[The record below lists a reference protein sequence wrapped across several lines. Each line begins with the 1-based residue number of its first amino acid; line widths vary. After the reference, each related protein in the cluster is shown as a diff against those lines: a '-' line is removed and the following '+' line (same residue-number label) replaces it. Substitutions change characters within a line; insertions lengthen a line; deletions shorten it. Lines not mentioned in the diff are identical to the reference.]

1 LTVAHVVIGPECDNG
16 AMAQHTTPVTHLS
29 EAQALE
35 LLVGAM
41 VGRLATVIDRQPD
54 IFPVNF
60 VLDGTSVV
68 FRTAEGSKLL
78 QLTANSGVAFQADG
92 WNSDGGW
99 SVVVKGNAEEVT
111 DAIERGRIEELLHP
125 WVPSV
130 RTHVIRIVATEIVGR
145 RFVFGE
151 EPEPDYT

>member
-1 LTVAHVVIGPECDNG
+1 
-16 AMAQHTTPVTHLS
+16 MATPTTPVTHLS

-35 LLVGAM
+35 LMAGAK

-60 VLDGTSVV
+60 LLDGTSIV

-78 QLTANSGVAFQADG
+78 QLTVNSGVAFQADG

-99 SVVVKGNAEEVT
+99 SVVVKGTAEEVT
-111 DAIERGRIEELLHP
+111 DAVERGRIEQALHP

-130 RTHVIRIVATEIVGR
+130 KTHVIRIVVAEIEGR

-151 EPEPDYT
+151 EPELDYT